1 MCDEFNVS
9 AFSIFFISKSD
20 KAVLT
25 RLHVIFRDRSKES
38 KVQSTR
44 YRNKGIS
51 GENETVRWAEWVSEE
66 ILCRGPFCGYRAH
79 ILSKVKKNS
88 LGVSEKEVDGVANS
102 SFRKDRKFPV

>member
-1 MCDEFNVS
+1 M
-9 AFSIFFISKSD
+9 FSIFFISKSD

-44 YRNKGIS
+44 YRNKGIG

-79 ILSKVKKNS
+79 ILSKVKKIAWALVKKKSTGWQTQASAKTGNF
-88 LGVSEKEVDGVANS
+88 L
-102 SFRKDRKFPV
+102 FR